1 MQKNKNTTD
10 ISYSQ
15 KPKISPPKNNTT
27 NPIDTGLVAKIN
39 ILGSGMNSGKM
50 SHSTIPNHH
59 SEKTYGVVD
68 YAGFIK
74 EINEIVRNYTDI
86 RNSLN
91 AFHNM
96 FVNRLNC
103 TYTALGFI
111 NEQSNT
117 IEIKLLDK
125 NSNVYSYK
133 VFMSDKENE
142 IIKAIEKDE
151 ITVLN
156 NSEYLKIP
164 SLINAPSVIIP
175 IKIQGRT
182 ICVAVASDYNVNNHI
197 SLYQLA
203 SANLGLLVE
212 NSDLYKKVAQSI
224 STDSLTNLY
233 SHRRFHELL
242 TQELEYA
249 HQNKLKVSVLIFD
262 INDMGQINREY
273 GHSKGDEVIKTV
285 ANKINENIK
294 KHDIAARY
302 GGDKISVILR
312 NMNAEEAKYMAEYLT
327 YSLSC
332 CLVDDIGPVNKVS
345 VGIATYPDD
354 SEDKEKLLI
363 LAEQAVLVS
372 KTKGYANGRST
383 IVSTQDYDFWDD
395 TALNSFATVMAKR
408 HSQLGINFEE
418 ALVEQFQNENILSQN
433 HLIEVVTS
441 LASAIDA
448 KDEYTK
454 DHSSSV
460 SRYSVSLARA
470 INLPEKEI
478 ERIKLGA
485 LLHDIGKIGI
495 PEDVLTKPSKLTDE
509 EFKIIQQHPTIGVQ
523 KILEPNPLLH
533 DLIPIVKYHHEQWN
547 GKGYPCGLKGE
558 EIPLAAR
565 IVAVA
570 DTYHALISDRPYRKG
585 MSVEK
590 ACSILEDGAGIQWDK
605 ELVRQFIAIAPSLA
619 TKI

>member
-1 MQKNKNTTD
+1 MQKD
-10 ISYSQ
+10 INIKEFHKKSLS
-15 KPKISPPKNNTT
+15 PSEKIAT
-27 NPIDTGLVAKIN
+27 NPIDNSSLVAKIN
-39 ILGSGMNSGKM
+39 VLACGVTHAKM
-50 SHSTIPNHH
+50 TPHLTHH
-59 SEKTYGVVD
+59 SERVYSTAD
-68 YAGFIK
+68 YIEFYK
-74 EINEIVRNYTDI
+74 QTNEIVKNYKD
-86 RNSLN
+86 LKEAQN
-91 AFHNM
+91 AFHNL
-96 FVNRLNC
+96 FISKLNC
-103 TYTALGFI
+103 SYTALGII
-111 NEQSNT
+111 NEQSNV
-117 IEIKLLDK
+117 INMKLLDK
-125 NSNVYSYK
+125 NSNVYSFK
-133 VFMSDKENE
+133 VFLNEKENE
-142 IIKAIEKDE
+142 IIKSFNTGEVSIK
-151 ITVLN
+151 N
-156 NSEYLKIP
+156 NSSFLKIS
-164 SLINAPSVIIP
+164 SLNALPCAVIPVIVRG
-175 IKIQGRT
+175 KI
-182 ICVAVASDYNVNNHI
+182 ICIALASDYNIQNHL
-197 SLYQLA
+197 SLYQAAA
-203 SANLGLLVE
+203 SNLGLIVE
-212 NSDLYKKVAQSI
+212 NSILSDKVAQS
-224 STDSLTNLY
+224 SNMDSLTNLY

-242 TQELEYA
+242 TQELA
-249 HQNKLKVSVLIFD
+249 FADSTKTKVSVLIFD
-262 INDMGQINREY
+262 INNMGQINKDY
-273 GHSKGDEVIKTV
+273 GHAKGDEVIKTV
-285 ANKINENIK
+285 ANKISENIK

-332 CLVDDIGPVNKVS
+332 CLVDDIGPVNKLS

-354 SEDKEKLLI
+354 SMDKEKLLI

-372 KTKGYANGRST
+372 KTKGYKNGIST

-395 TALNSFATVMAKR
+395 SALNSFAKVMAKR

-460 SRYSVSLARA
+460 SRYSVALARA
-470 INLPEKEI
+470 INLSEKEI

-509 EFKIIQQHPTIGVQ
+509 EFKIIQQHPTIGVE

-533 DLIPIVKYHHEQWN
+533 DLIPIVKYHHERWD
-547 GKGYPCGLKGE
+547 GEGYPCKLKGE

-585 MSVEK
+585 LDIEK
-590 ACSILEDGAGIQWDK
+590 ACSILEEGAGSQWDK